1 MERNKRTDERTNERF
16 TSFLPPLLPFSYPP
30 EDEDEGRQ
38 AELLN
43 FYFSIAR
50 AHPRSSRRFYY
61 FHTDRRRR
69 EDEKRSI
76 ITDIQVPSS
85 IFQFISAC
93 R

>member
-1 MERNKRTDERTNERF
+1 MERNKRTDEREIH
-16 TSFLPPLLPFSYPP
+16 FLPSSSFLPFSYPP

-76 ITDIQVPSS
+76 IIDIQVPSS